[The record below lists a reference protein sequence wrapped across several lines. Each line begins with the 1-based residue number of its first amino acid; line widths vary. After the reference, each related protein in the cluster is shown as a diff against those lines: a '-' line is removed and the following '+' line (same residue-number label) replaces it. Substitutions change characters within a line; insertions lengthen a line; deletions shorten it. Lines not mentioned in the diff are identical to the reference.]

1 MSWSPDIT
9 STLIGVGLDP
19 LRSRRILK
27 VMRLTTLHN
36 GLKWTISTSGEFEL
50 LQMILEPDIER
61 CVSENAGPQG
71 NSLPSRHVLKL

>member
-36 GLKWTISTSGEFEL
+36 GLKWTISTSGGFEL

-61 CVSENAGPQG
+61 CVNENVGPQRK
-71 NSLPSRHVLKL
+71 SLSSRHVLKL